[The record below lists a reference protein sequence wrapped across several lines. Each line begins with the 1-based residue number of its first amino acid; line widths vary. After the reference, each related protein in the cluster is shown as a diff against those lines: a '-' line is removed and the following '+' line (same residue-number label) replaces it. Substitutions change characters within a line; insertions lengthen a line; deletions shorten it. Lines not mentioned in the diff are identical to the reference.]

1 MRKIKI
7 SAILTVIITILFS
20 VNVFAAVYD
29 GEPDMI
35 EITGG
40 IDMEKIYE
48 STFDDARTITGKAE
62 CGTAIVIN
70 VCTED
75 EDDVLNVVKS
85 YEIEVGVSGYFSKNV
100 GLYEGENIIVI
111 SDSDNNATIVA
122 LIRRKNEEI
131 KNRLERGIYIP
142 GGLCASFAEFSLD

>member
-1 MRKIKI
+1 MRRIKLL
-7 SAILTVIITILFS
+7 AILTVIITMLVS
-20 VNVFAAVYD
+20 VNAFAAVYD
-29 GEPDMI
+29 GEPDVI

-48 STFDDARTITGKAE
+48 STFDETRTITGKAE
-62 CGTAIVIN
+62 CGTVIVIN

-75 EDDVLNVVKS
+75 DDDVLNVVKT
-85 YEIEVGVSGYFSKNV
+85 YEIEVGISGYFSKNI
-100 GLYEGENIIVI
+100 GLYEGENIIII

-122 LIRRKNEEI
+122 MIRRKSEEI

-142 GGLCASFAEFSLD
+142 GNLCASFLTFSMD